1 MSTPLLT
8 SGLTGKLGE
17 QANKLETLDLRS
29 FENLGGKKMQRIK
42 VRVLVINSDQD
53 VKGWNPW
60 ESEASKGEDAVVL
73 DNSMAVSPLPSD
85 H

>member
-1 MSTPLLT
+1 
-8 SGLTGKLGE
+8 
-17 QANKLETLDLRS
+17 
-29 FENLGGKKMQRIK
+29 MQRIK
-42 VRVLVINSDQD
+42 VRVLAINSDQD

-73 DNSMAVSPLPSD
+73 DNSMVESPLPSD